1 MKIDMYRKTFLT
13 IIKQLGKISDH
24 TCDIALKAILRSDVH
39 FRCPAYSRRTIVVEH
54 KELAQSIENTS
65 I

>member
-1 MKIDMYRKTFLT
+1 MYRKTFLT

-24 TCDIALKAILRSDVH
+24 TCDIALKAILR
-39 FRCPAYSRRTIVVEH
+39 FRCSFLKIAPAYSRRTIVVEH